1 MQENRFSIAYPRR
14 KRKSKLACLETIQGY
29 AAPTQGKES
38 PHMNYVHRQFQDGE
52 IIAGTRYRVL
62 GLLGIGGMGAVYDVE
77 HTELGK
83 RFVLKALHQ
92 NLSTQSELVARLK
105 NEWRALGRLDHP
117 NIVNVTDAG
126 NAADGSAYYV
136 MERLEGETLAAR
148 MARVGRHSMPQA
160 IGIAEG
166 ILNALAAAHDIGVI
180 HRDVKPP
187 NVFVLKDGSIKLLDF
202 GIAKVA
208 ESEIGPITMRGIAI
222 GTPRYMAPEQARGDV
237 VDSRADLYA
246 TGLIIFELLTGK
258 SPFEGARDAN
268 ELLLA
273 QLTKEAPALG
283 SLVPGV
289 PPELEQLVQSL
300 LAKEADKRPATAH
313 QVLQRLERIL
323 ANQARTSGLSL
334 QVSPLGIKALT
345 PASLQRLA
353 ESATVYQDVAPAR
366 SLGSQRPAA
375 TQPLPAGESFRPPGA
390 DSRRNSAPPTRTHT
404 PLQLSASL
412 GTLASNAVASQP
424 PQFTPP
430 PLSSTLATG
439 TARAQRARGW
449 MLGVAIGTGSAVAAF
464 AVVML
469 SGVLSKPNTSEPAA
483 AAPQVRIATPVRVTA
498 QTETPPAPSI
508 APALPPSSTPTE
520 AIPALPGTSAHT
532 HTAPNRKSATA
543 RPDAVPPQQPAR
555 AEEAPAPLTPKKQRS
570 RNESMSQESGT
581 PSRSKLP
588 VSGL

>member
-1 MQENRFSIAYPRR
+1 
-14 KRKSKLACLETIQGY
+14 
-29 AAPTQGKES
+29 
-38 PHMNYVHRQFQDGE
+38 MNYTQRQFQDGE
-52 IIAGTRYRVL
+52 TIAGTRYRVL

-105 NEWRALGRLDHP
+105 NEWRALGRLHHP

-136 MERLEGETLAAR
+136 MERLEGEPLASR
-148 MARVGRHSMPQA
+148 MARVGRHSTPEA
-160 IGIAEG
+160 ISIAEG

-222 GTPRYMAPEQARGDV
+222 GTPRYMAPEQARGDA

-246 TGLIIFELLTGK
+246 TGLIIFELITGK

-289 PPELEQLVQSL
+289 PHELEQLVQSL
-300 LAKEADKRPATAH
+300 LAKEANKRPATAH

-323 ANQARTSGLSL
+323 ANQARTSRLSL
-334 QVSPLGIKALT
+334 PVSPLGLQALT

-353 ESATVYQDVAPAR
+353 ESATVYQDVAPER
-366 SLGSQRPAA
+366 SSGSQRPAA
-375 TQPLPAGESFRPPGA
+375 TQPLPAGESYRLPGA
-390 DSRRNSAPPTRTHT
+390 DSRRTSAPPTRTHT
-404 PLQLSASL
+404 PHQLGASH
-412 GTLASNAVASQP
+412 GTLASNAATSPQ

-439 TARAQRARGW
+439 AARAQRARGW
-449 MLGVAIGTGSAVAAF
+449 MLGVGIGTGSAAAAF
-464 AVVML
+464 SAVML
-469 SGVLSKPNTSEPAA
+469 SGVLSKPSASELAA
-483 AAPQVRIATPVRVTA
+483 GAPQVPVATPVRVAAPIAATQA
-498 QTETPPAPSI
+498 PLIVSTPPMA
-508 APALPPSSTPTE
+508 STPTPM
-520 AIPALPGTSAHT
+520 PASPAVPGSSAPPQ
-532 HTAPNRKSATA
+532 TAAPRKPATA
-543 RPDAVPPQQPAR
+543 RATAGLAQQPAQ
-555 AEEAPAPLTPKKQRS
+555 APEAPAAPTPRKPRS
-570 RNESMSQESGT
+570 RSESMSQESGT

>member
-1 MQENRFSIAYPRR
+1 
-14 KRKSKLACLETIQGY
+14 
-29 AAPTQGKES
+29 
-38 PHMNYVHRQFQDGE
+38 MNYTQRQFQDGE
-52 IIAGTRYRVL
+52 TIAGTRYRVL

-92 NLSTQSELVARLK
+92 NLSTQGELVARLK
-105 NEWRALGRLDHP
+105 NEWRALGRLHHP

-136 MERLEGETLAAR
+136 MERLEGEPLASR
-148 MARVGRHSMPQA
+148 MARVGRHSIPEA
-160 IGIAEG
+160 ISIAEG

-187 NVFVLKDGSIKLLDF
+187 NVFVSKDGSIKLLDF

-208 ESEIGPITMRGIAI
+208 ESEVGPITMRGIAI
-222 GTPRYMAPEQARGDV
+222 GTPRYMAPEQARGDA

-246 TGLIIFELLTGK
+246 TGLIIFELITGK

-289 PPELEQLVQSL
+289 PHELEQLVQSL

-313 QVLQRLERIL
+313 EVLQRLERIL
-323 ANQARTSGLSL
+323 ANQARSSGPSL
-334 QVSPLGIKALT
+334 QVSPLGLQAIT

-353 ESATVYQDVAPAR
+353 ESATVYQDIAAER
-366 SLGSQRPAA
+366 SSGSQRPAA
-375 TQPLPAGESFRPPGA
+375 TQPLPAGETFRPPGA
-390 DSRRNSAPPTRTHT
+390 NSRRDSAPATRTHT
-404 PLQLSASL
+404 PLQLGASL
-412 GTLASNAVASQP
+412 GTLASNAVASQQ

-439 TARAQRARGW
+439 AARAQRTRSW
-449 MLGVAIGTGSAVAAF
+449 ILGAAIGTGSAVAAF
-464 AVVML
+464 SAVML
-469 SGVLSKPNTSEPAA
+469 SGVLSKPSASEPASA
-483 AAPQVRIATPVRVTA
+483 GSQVHSATPVRVAAPVAVPPTPTIA
-498 QTETPPAPSI
+498 PETPSAI
-508 APALPPSSTPTE
+508 PPTPTAE
-520 AIPALPGTSAHT
+520 EVSPAVPGSSAQPK
-532 HTAPNRKSATA
+532 TAAPRKPATA
-543 RPDAVPPQQPAR
+543 RATSRPPQQPAL
-555 AEEAPAPLTPKKQRS
+555 AEAPAPQTPRKS
-570 RNESMSQESGT
+570 RTRVESMSQGAGT